1 MHPAEEMVVR
11 NNSRMH
17 LSVEVKLN
25 MISTVES
32 LPTTQQA
39 EIREKQFKHSAADC
53 SWW

>member
-11 NNSRMH
+11 NNSRMY
-17 LSVEVKLN
+17 LSVEDKLN

-53 SWW
+53 LWW

>member
-17 LSVEVKLN
+17 LSVEDKLN